1 MIDDD
6 SMMMIMVQY
15 RAIVRSGDDEHEN
28 QNLPSIENNQRFDAS
43 QLKAEFTMGPS
54 CPGPGRTESKIPF
67 GYWADWALCRNGVT
81 GKNVGKEKTNE
92 KTDGK
97 R

>member
-28 QNLPSIENNQRFDAS
+28 QNQPIENNQRFDAS
-43 QLKAEFTMGPS
+43 QLKGKGLLVRVPVELSQRSLVAIGPIGPCAEM
-54 CPGPGRTESKIPF
+54 
-67 GYWADWALCRNGVT
+67 A
-81 GKNVGKEKTNE
+81 
-92 KTDGK
+92 
-97 R
+97 